1 MTIVVSLTM
10 IFVGCYLMKAYLALG
25 IILLV
30 FGAAVV
36 FATCFVGVKIE
47 HNTGYYECQ
56 VCKKDMYRQ

>member
-1 MTIVVSLTM
+1 
-10 IFVGCYLMKAYLALG
+10 MKAYLALG

-30 FGAAVV
+30 FEAAVV